1 MVTGEGQIGTLPEV
15 PQGPHSSIGNGQ
27 IVAYS
32 PLQVQRKDSVTLV
45 QDLSTWLAEE
55 FARELDKSAN
65 ILEVAD
71 DSERNPYRPGS
82 LAIDTMAKVLLGES

>member
-1 MVTGEGQIGTLPEV
+1 
-15 PQGPHSSIGNGQ
+15 
-27 IVAYS
+27 
-32 PLQVQRKDSVTLV
+32 LV

-71 DSERNPYRPGS
+71 DSERNPDRAGS
-82 LAIDTMAKVLLGES
+82 LAIDTMAKILLCET

>member
-32 PLQVQRKDSVTLV
+32 PLQAFEDHHTRVV
-45 QDLSTWLAEE
+45 
-55 FARELDKSAN
+55 DKGS
-65 ILEVAD
+65 
-71 DSERNPYRPGS
+71 YRVHALTRG
-82 LAIDTMAKVLLGES
+82 